1 MLDSCI
7 WLAGTPGYPLSET
20 QKVIVD
26 MIMEDEEGEGGVTH
40 FDRPVLLPHD
50 LENYEGTYIISPGR
64 PGIPASLP
72 SWSQADEKKI
82 LDSLILELNEK
93 LLAGVDPD
101 PNLSRSSKRPQLYPA
116 FRSGCVESAAFVGG
130 SNAKNLAN
138 AAANLGIDSYQLAK
152 GGWKITRDNIEK
164 LIPDLKELMSSL
176 PAGTPIVLF
185 CLDNSSFLAASEE
198 GGLIPISKCVPEDDG
213 YHVKGDLVVA
223 PECALHHTVE
233 LLKKLVSEF
242 SEYQLFF
249 VTPITRYILGPC
261 CDADDHVTNSGNPDF
276 LSKILSDL
284 TKLKFAL
291 RKQLSPATV
300 LDGIELICGAGC
312 GKDRMEQTLRS
323 GWADPVHPKP
333 HIYSKMALNLIEKVA
348 AASTPAG
355 SQKRKRSDSSEEG
368 PSSRAPGP
376 PSRGGQGSNNRNPTS
391 RGGTSAA
398 PAPQPRGSYRAANS
412 ASSLQSHQSWN
423 PPRGRGQHQGRGE
436 ARGRGFPA
444 ERGRGNYRGGQPRR
458 GWGRPW
464 SRW

>member
-1 MLDSCI
+1 
-7 WLAGTPGYPLSET
+7 
-20 QKVIVD
+20 
-26 MIMEDEEGEGGVTH
+26 
-40 FDRPVLLPHD
+40 VLLPHD
-50 LENYEGTYIISPGR
+50 LENYEGPYIVSPGR

-72 SWSQADEKKI
+72 PWSQADEKKV
-82 LDSLILELNEK
+82 LDSLIREINDK
-93 LLAGVDPD
+93 FLAGVDPD

-116 FRSGCVESAAFVGG
+116 FRSGSVESAAFVGG

-138 AAANLGIDSYQLAK
+138 AAANLGIDSYQIAK
-152 GGWKITRDNIEK
+152 GGWKITRDNIDK

-198 GGLIPISKCVPEDDG
+198 GGLAPISKCVPEDDG

-233 LLKKLVSEF
+233 LLKKLVAEF

-261 CDADDHVTNSGNPDF
+261 CNADDHVTNSGNPDF
-276 LSKILSDL
+276 VSKILSDL

-291 RKQLSPATV
+291 RKQLAPATV
-300 LDGIELICGAGC
+300 LDGIELICGSGC
-312 GKDRMEQTLRS
+312 SKDRIEMTLRS

-348 AASTPAG
+348 ATSSTSN
-355 SQKRKRSDSSEEG
+355 SQKRKRSDSSDDG
-368 PSSRAPGP
+368 SSSRAPGP
-376 PSRGGQGSNNRNPTS
+376 SSRSGSGTQQRAPNNRGG
-391 RGGTSAA
+391 AA
-398 PAPQPRGSYRAANS
+398 AGPAPQPRGGNRSSYY
-412 ASSLQSHQSWN
+412 SSSTNTQQPWF
-423 PPRGRGQHQGRGE
+423 PPRGRGGYQGNGA
-436 ARGRGFPA
+436 ARGRGLA
-444 ERGRGNYRGGQPRR
+444 TDHGRGNIRGGQPRR

-464 SRW
+464 GRW